1 MGYMHIKNLYADTTI
16 LMFKECYALEKIHGT
31 SAHIAWLPTNKQIN
45 FFSGGEKH
53 ENFLKLFDEKDLQE
67 KFANISTDFSI
78 TVYGEAYGGKQQGMS
93 HTYGKTLK
101 FIVFDVKIG
110 DNWLD
115 VPNAEDVTKKLG
127 LEFVAYEKV
136 STDLAALDFERDRPS
151 RQAKRN
157 GILEDKIAEGVVLRP
172 LIELSTNNGSRI
184 ICKHKRKEFGE
195 TKTHIDVDPAKREKI
210 EGAKSIAAEWVTP
223 MRMSHVLDKLGNP
236 RDISLTGTVIKA
248 MIEDVERESAG
259 IVAWDKD
266 IQKEVGRVA
275 ATMYSGICKT
285 IIQ

>member
-31 SAHIAWLPTNKQIN
+31 SAHITWLPINKQIN

-53 ENFLKLFDEKDLQE
+53 ENFLKLFNEKDLQD
-67 KFANISTDFSI
+67 KFANISTDSSVI
-78 TVYGEAYGGKQQGMS
+78 VYGEAYGGKQQGMS

-115 VPNAEDVTKKLG
+115 VPNAEDVAKKLG

-136 STDLAALDFERDRPS
+136 STDLASLDFERDRPS

-195 TKTHIDVDPAKREKI
+195 TKTHIEVDPAKREKI

-275 ATMYSGICKT
+275 ATIYGGICKT